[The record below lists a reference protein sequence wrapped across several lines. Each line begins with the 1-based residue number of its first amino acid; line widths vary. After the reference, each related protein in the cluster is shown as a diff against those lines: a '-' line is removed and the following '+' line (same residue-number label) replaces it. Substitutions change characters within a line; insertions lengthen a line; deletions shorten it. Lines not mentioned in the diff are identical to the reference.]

1 MELRALWTVI
11 VRRWP
16 LVVAP
21 FAVAAVLALAA
32 YTLAG
37 ALPGSIRG
45 LLFAAFPQPA
55 PSGYSTAMRY
65 AIGQPPEEVGSAFFE
80 DPRYKAWLT
89 SEYIANGLADWV
101 RTGSFALAV
110 GEELRAAGV
119 AIDAGQLQGHIAAD
133 NQRSLLVVYIQNW
146 PDAEQLKAI
155 AEAATRVLQTRN
167 REVFPQVGSGA
178 VVTPLDPVTVSV
190 APPGLSSRL
199 NLPLRLGLALIA
211 GVALAFLVDYLDPT
225 VRSRAELE
233 ALGLGVLGEIPKSK
247 RAASGRG

>member
-11 VRRWP
+11 VRRWW
-16 LVVAP
+16 LVVVP
-21 FAVAAVLALAA
+21 FMAAALLALAA

-37 ALPGSIRG
+37 TLPAQVRG
-45 LLFAAFPQPA
+45 WLYLAFPPP
-55 PSGYSTAMRY
+55 PSPGYSTMIRY
-65 AIGQPPEEVGSAFFE
+65 AIGQPLDNPDGPYLYNREY
-80 DPRYKAWLT
+80 PAWLA

-101 RTGSFALAV
+101 RTGSFAQAV
-110 GEELRAAGV
+110 SEELRAAGV
-119 AIDAGQLQGHIAAD
+119 IVEAGPLQGHIAAD

-146 PDAEQLKAI
+146 PEAEQLKAI

-178 VVTPLDPVTVSV
+178 VVTPLDPVVV
-190 APPGLSSRL
+190 GAAPPSLSSRL
-199 NLPLRLGLALIA
+199 NLPLRLGLALAA
-211 GVALAFLVDYLDPT
+211 GLALAFLVDYLDPT